1 MDDLSRLLVT
11 FGVHR
16 RTLEGGEDPEDA
28 PRQARRE
35 EEHLA
40 GGDEGVAPE
49 NGREPGDAR
58 VHEPVD
64 SVQRACLG
72 RHGEEED
79 VGHRLTEHR
88 TEPLVRRLDRRMLH
102 LPEPVLALADCL
114 GAGEPVARRGR
125 DLLAPTVDDDVDNPF
140 LLGSKGE
147 LEHGPRPA
155 PSHFRTRDRAA
166 GRASDPIEPAVG
178 EDEHVILHTRR
189 LQAAAAGTAQPAQLE
204 HVAEVGGEDELEAQ
218 RQRLEMEAVQH
229 EADEHLRPAQQR
241 RPPDGQ
247 GGPRGEEAAVSLGV
261 VIGEIRDRAEVV
273 APDRPGEEEGGAAA
287 CQELELRQ
295 VARPAKHES
304 ELLVDGEGEI
314 ARLIEHGE
322 RVAVGQDVLAT
333 SAGER
338 GGEHVVLVA
347 HPQVLALLSGR
358 RERCSGHVRDPM
370 PQRPP
375 SRNPERSRRPSRPR
389 APRRKLVFQNG
400 GAPAASA
407 SCPAPAPMP

>member
-1 MDDLSRLLVT
+1 
-11 FGVHR
+11 
-16 RTLEGGEDPEDA
+16 
-28 PRQARRE
+28 
-35 EEHLA
+35 
-40 GGDEGVAPE
+40 
-49 NGREPGDAR
+49 
-58 VHEPVD
+58 
-64 SVQRACLG
+64 
-72 RHGEEED
+72 
-79 VGHRLTEHR
+79 
-88 TEPLVRRLDRRMLH
+88 
-102 LPEPVLALADCL
+102 
-114 GAGEPVARRGR
+114 
-125 DLLAPTVDDDVDNPF
+125 
-140 LLGSKGE
+140 
-147 LEHGPRPA
+147 
-155 PSHFRTRDRAA
+155 
-166 GRASDPIEPAVG
+166 
-178 EDEHVILHTRR
+178 
-189 LQAAAAGTAQPAQLE
+189 
-204 HVAEVGGEDELEAQ
+204 
-218 RQRLEMEAVQH
+218 MEAVQH

-347 HPQVLALLSGR
+347 HPQVLALLRGR